1 MMVPSST
8 LPDPTRPA
16 TVAAMFGQIAARYDL
31 LNTLMTF
38 GLDAG
43 WRRRAVAAAALPAG
57 GWALDVGTG
66 TGALARALARAAP
79 NAQVIGVDFAAPMLA
94 RAARGTSS
102 TGARIRFVRA
112 DAQALPFPA
121 DTFDCVTSAFTI
133 RNVADRLAA
142 FREQAR
148 VLKPGG
154 RVVCLELTWP
164 RAPLFR
170 PVFRAYFRYWVP
182 ILGGLLAGSA
192 RAYTYLPESVAQFPG
207 PEALAKLLR
216 TAGFVA
222 VRYEL
227 LGGGTVA
234 LHVGVRP

>member
-1 MMVPSST
+1 MTSGASP
-8 LPDPTRPA
+8 LPDRTRPA

-31 LNTLMTF
+31 LNTLISL

-43 WRRRAVAAAALPAG
+43 WRARAVAAAALPAG
-57 GWALDVGTG
+57 GRALDVGTG

-79 NAQVIGVDFAAPMLA
+79 GAEVIGLDFTPAMLA
-94 RAARGTSS
+94 LAVRWRPP
-102 TGARIRFVRA
+102 GARLRFLLA
-112 DAQALPFPA
+112 DALALPFPA
-121 DTFDCVTSAFTI
+121 EQFDCVTSAFVI

-142 FREQAR
+142 LREQAR

-154 RVVCLELTWP
+154 RVVCLEATWP

-170 PVFRAYFRYWVP
+170 PLFRAYFRYWVP
-182 ILGGLLAGSA
+182 VLGGLLAGNA
-192 RAYTYLPESVAQFPG
+192 RAYTYLPESVEQFPR
-207 PEALAKLLR
+207 PEAFAALLR
-216 TAGFVA
+216 EAGFSA

-227 LGGGTVA
+227 LGLGTVA